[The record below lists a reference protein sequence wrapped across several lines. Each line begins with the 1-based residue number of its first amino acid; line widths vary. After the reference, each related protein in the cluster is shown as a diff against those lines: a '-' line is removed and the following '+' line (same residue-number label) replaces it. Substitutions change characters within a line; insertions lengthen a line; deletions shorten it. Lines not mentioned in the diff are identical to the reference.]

1 MQQFHYKRLCDLVS
15 GYILYICLHIRNIS
29 DYILEIYPVTYQ
41 KYIRLHIR
49 NISGLLEIYSV
60 THQKYIQL
68 HIRNIS
74 GYILE
79 IYPVTYQKL
88 IYLLILTVIL
98 LKVGIVAWGIGC
110 GDAIPGVYTSVEH
123 IGCWIDYT
131 LKCKLGDNYQLR

>member
-1 MQQFHYKRLCDLVS
+1 MNYFVFVEIYPVKYQKYIRL
-15 GYILYICLHIRNIS
+15 YIRNIS
-29 DYILEIYPVTYQ
+29 GYVLEIYRVTYQ
-41 KYIRLHIR
+41 KYIRLC
-49 NISGLLEIYSV
+49 
-60 THQKYIQL
+60 
-68 HIRNIS
+68 IRNIS

-79 IYPVTYQKL
+79 IYLVTYQKYILLHIRNISGYVLEIYPVTYQKF